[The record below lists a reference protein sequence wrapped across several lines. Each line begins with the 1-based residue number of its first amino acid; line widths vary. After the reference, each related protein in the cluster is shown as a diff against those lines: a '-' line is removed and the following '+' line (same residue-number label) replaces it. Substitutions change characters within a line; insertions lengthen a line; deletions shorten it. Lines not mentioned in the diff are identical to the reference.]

1 MIHYAMTCRAG
12 LASLLVAVVAIA
24 VSACNS
30 PPSRGP
36 FPELTYTHLADIR
49 LDVATIEIVEAYQ
62 APGTDP
68 NVEHL
73 YPVTPAQAA
82 RRWAEDRLVA
92 VGIEGYARFIIL
104 DVSAVESRNVAA
116 PAGSGL
122 NGAHD
127 RYDMRTAIRIEIVK
141 ANGMQRSF
149 VTAEAT
155 LQDHVDPATTLNE
168 RERIWFRDLEVLMK
182 ALDAQLES
190 TIQQNFGRYLR

>member
-1 MIHYAMTCRAG
+1 MIRYAVSRRAA
-12 LASLLVAVVAIA
+12 LASVLLTGVALAVA
-24 VSACNS
+24 ACNS

-36 FPELTYTHLADIR
+36 FPELTYTHLPDFR
-49 LDVATIEIVEAYQ
+49 LDVATIEIVEAYR

-73 YPVTPAQAA
+73 FPVTPARAA

-104 DVSAVESRNVAA
+104 DAGAVENRNVAP

-122 NGAHD
+122 KGAQD
-127 RYDMRTAIRIEIVK
+127 RYDLRTAVRIEIVK
-141 ANGMQRSF
+141 ANGLQRSF
-149 VTAEAT
+149 VSAEAT
-155 LQDHVDPATTLNE
+155 LRDHVDPATTLNE

-190 TIQQNFGRYLR
+190 AIQENLGPYLR